1 MRASPRWLLM
11 VRVNTQ
17 TRMGMLLMQL
27 PLAAALLELDPPN
40 LASTHEVD
48 EVGEAGEDCKDEETT
63 SMWEDVEM
71 DADTTRD
78 KLQLDS
84 AMACA
89 GRDVESLLC
98 EEQRRFTAHSDQR
111 FQEARE
117 ALQKRVLRRCADMLA
132 ILRSA
137 DEQTL
142 SAEAKEVLA
151 RIADP
156 CNFATGLSHSLS
168 EGMAVE
174 ATAHIPAG
182 I

>member
-1 MRASPRWLLM
+1 
-11 VRVNTQ
+11 
-17 TRMGMLLMQL
+17 MLSMQL

-40 LASTHEVD
+40 LVSTHEVD
-48 EVGEAGEDCKDEETT
+48 EVGEAGEDFEDEETT
-63 SMWEDVEM
+63 SKWEDVEM

-78 KLQLDS
+78 EMQLDS
-84 AMACA
+84 AMACS

-98 EEQRRFTAHSDQR
+98 EEQRKFTAHSDQQL

-117 ALQKRVLRRCADMLA
+117 ALQKRVLKRCADMLA
-132 ILRSA
+132 VLGSA

-142 SAEAKEVLA
+142 SAEAKEALA

-156 CNFATGLSHSLS
+156 INFAAGLSHSLS

-174 ATAHIPAG
+174 ATAHIPTG